1 MEDPDFD
8 ECQDIEGRNKDDE
21 SKTKIIKNQTRTQ
34 SSSLIG
40 TDESQDSTPLERIY
54 PAMPD
59 RHGKEA
65 VTRSKQNTAYHEMGR
80 LSGYDSEGVL
90 K

>member
-1 MEDPDFD
+1 MKAKPKSLR
-8 ECQDIEGRNKDDE
+8 IKHARNPAP
-21 SKTKIIKNQTRTQ
+21 
-34 SSSLIG
+34 LIG
-40 TDESQDSTPLERIY
+40 PDELQDSTPLERIY